1 MEKHLRHLPEFE
13 KGDTCLNCG
22 HNLVENDNFCP
33 RCGQLNSINR
43 VTFIDMIRETL
54 GDFIAYDSR
63 LSNSLIP
70 LFKKPGHLS
79 LDYISGQRA
88 SHIHPMR
95 LYLVVS
101 FIFFLLNSIDNIQ
114 NKYFD
119 TPNIN
124 QEIVLNSSTNSSIYS
139 VFDSNRINDS
149 LINNSKEN
157 KTDRFVLF
165 LLDIKE
171 NGVNKY
177 ESVTSKYELESSFT
191 NKLIYTK
198 AVEYSTFTFDKL
210 GTMLANKLP
219 IIAFLFLPI
228 FVIFLNL
235 IHRKKDIL
243 YLEHLIFAFHTQ
255 SLLFVLLAFATF
267 INLFSSTVGDIIEL
281 GTLFVV
287 FPIYLFLALKKFYN
301 YETIKRTVV
310 MFLSLNFIYFATA
323 LLTLILGTLF
333 TLFSY

>member
-1 MEKHLRHLPEFE
+1 MEKHLRHLPILE
-13 KGDTCLNCG
+13 KGEACLNCG
-22 HNLVENDNFCP
+22 HNLVEDDNFCP
-33 RCGQLNSINR
+33 RCGQINSIKR
-43 VTFIDMIRETL
+43 VTFIDMIKETL

-70 LFKKPGHLS
+70 LFKKPGQLS
-79 LDYISGQRA
+79 LDYISGKRA

-101 FIFFLLNSIDNIQ
+101 FVFFLLNSIDNIQ
-114 NKYFD
+114 SKYFEA
-119 TPNIN
+119 PNADEELTFN
-124 QEIVLNSSTNSSIYS
+124 GSTNSDIYS
-139 VFDSNRINDS
+139 VFDTNKLNDS
-149 LINNSKEN
+149 LIDSSKEN
-157 KTDRFVLF
+157 KLDRFVLF

-210 GTMLANKLP
+210 GEMLSNKLP
-219 IIAFLFLPI
+219 IIAFLFLPV

-235 IHRKKDIL
+235 IHRKRDIL
-243 YLEHLIFAFHTQ
+243 YLEHLIFAFNTQ
-255 SLLFVLLAFATF
+255 SLLFILLAFATL
-267 INLFSSTVGDIIEL
+267 IGLFYDFGGDIIEIT
-281 GTLFVV
+281 TLFIV

-301 YETIKRTVV
+301 YNTNKKAVLMFIAINTIYIIT
-310 MFLSLNFIYFATA
+310 AT
-323 LLTLILGTLF
+323 LTLLAGILF
-333 TLFSY
+333 TFFTY

>member
-1 MEKHLRHLPEFE
+1 MENHLRHLPELE
-13 KGDTCLNCG
+13 KGEVCLNCG
-22 HNLVENDNFCP
+22 HHLVEDDNFCP
-33 RCGQLNSINR
+33 RCGQINSIKR
-43 VTFIDMIRETL
+43 VTFMDMIRETL

-70 LFKKPGHLS
+70 LFKKPGQLS
-79 LDYISGQRA
+79 LDYISGKRA

-101 FIFFLLNSIDNIQ
+101 FVFFLLNSIDNIQ
-114 NKYFD
+114 SKYFD

-124 QEIVLNSSTNSSIYS
+124 EEIVLNGSANSSIYS
-139 VFDSNRINDS
+139 VFDSNKINDS
-149 LINNSKEN
+149 LINSSQEN

-165 LLDIKE
+165 LLDIKD
-171 NGVNKY
+171 NGVQEY

-210 GTMLANKLP
+210 NTMLSNKLP

-255 SLLFVLLAFATF
+255 SLLFILLAFSTF
-267 INLFSSTVGDIIEL
+267 INLFSSTAGDIIEL
-281 GTLFVV
+281 GALFVV

-301 YETIKRTVV
+301 YNTNKRTVF
-310 MFLSLNFIYFATA
+310 MFISINTTYIITA
-323 LLTLILGTLF
+323 ILTLSIGIVLTFF
-333 TLFSY
+333 TY